1 MYLKYNPE
9 QRFYYMSKQSKEDVL
24 IFKNFD
30 SSRDVKAICEYNEF
44 RDCKGVSDWFEIKT
58 RPMPHSIIQSVQKM
72 WYRDKVSRFGLWSS
86 QNIQQTELPGGNLVG
101 GARM

>member
-1 MYLKYNPE
+1 VTGQDLVEADHIRRHYTGSMMYLKYNPE

-44 RDCKGVSDWFEIKT
+44 RDCKGVSD
-58 RPMPHSIIQSVQKM
+58 
-72 WYRDKVSRFGLWSS
+72 
-86 QNIQQTELPGGNLVG
+86 
-101 GARM
+101 